1 MRAENQD
8 DGVLVSGY
16 LDTGSA
22 SHADAFDTV
31 FVRGSRPYSAEV
43 RSHAFGMLKAC
54 DISGDD
60 RSSVFPQVPPS
71 AQVSK
76 HILGL
81 LLAGHATLEQNGRM
95 VALAPG
101 DLVLYRGSKWPF
113 RLELSGPH
121 RYFLIG
127 LDERAE
133 GSLRQAGPMIANPGL
148 SQFASGRILTAAIAE
163 IAGLAGQMGPLT
175 RQEMG
180 EHITCMLR
188 TLIHE
193 ASRREPDPSDT
204 RAAVFARVLEY
215 IGEHLGSELSPESIA
230 VAQHISVRYLHTL
243 FQRHDDTVGQYIRRR
258 RLDRIRRDL
267 ADPDLAQLPA
277 YAVAVRWGLRD
288 PSHFSKLFRSEFGMS
303 PQEFRHQ
310 ARAACLES

>member
-1 MRAENQD
+1 MRAENQG

-22 SHADAFDTV
+22 SRADAFDTV
-31 FVRGSRPYSAEV
+31 FVRGSRPYAAEV
-43 RSHAFGMLKAC
+43 RPHTFGALKAC

-60 RSSVFPQVPPS
+60 QNSVFPQVPPS
-71 AQVSK
+71 ARVDK

-81 LLAGHATLEQNGRM
+81 LLAGHATLEQNGRL
-95 VALAPG
+95 ATLAPG
-101 DLVLYRGSKWPF
+101 DLVLYRGCKWPF

-127 LDERAE
+127 LDERAA
-133 GSLRQAGPMIANPGL
+133 GFLRHAGPMIANPEL
-148 SQFASGRILTAAIAE
+148 SRFASGRILTAAMAE
-163 IAGLAGQMGPLT
+163 IVGLVGQMGPLT

-188 TLIHE
+188 TLIRE
-193 ASRREPDPSDT
+193 ASRPEPDPSDG

-215 IGEHLGSELSPESIA
+215 VDEHLGGELSPESIA
-230 VAQHISVRYLHTL
+230 AAQHISVRYLHTV
-243 FQRHDDTVGQYIRRR
+243 FQRHDDTVGQHIRRR

-267 ADPDLAQLPA
+267 ADPDLAHLPA
-277 YAVAVRWGLRD
+277 YAVAVRWGLEN
-288 PSHFSKLFRSEFGMS
+288 PSHFSKLFRSEFGVS
-303 PQEFRHQ
+303 PQEFRYQ
-310 ARAACLES
+310 ARTARVEP